1 MGKHRDWSAIEKD
14 YRESGLNYAELAEK
28 YGVSISS
35 LKKAAARQ
43 GWRPGTARKVRT
55 AKAGKATRVLSKMEL
70 SEMEPED
77 KVPFEMEPGNS
88 SISAESE
95 KERLERLIAGMANR
109 IEQAIFR
116 TAQDEKADLNSIK
129 ILVSAL
135 KDLRDLQG
143 LNKSELDLEE
153 QRARIEKLRA
163 ETAALKR
170 QADKEQAFNEAVTV
184 EFVDL
189 EGAEL

>member
-1 MGKHRDWSAIEKD
+1 VGKHRDWTAIERD
-14 YRESGLNYAELAEK
+14 YRESDLSYAELAEK
-28 YGVSISS
+28 YNVSIST

-43 GWRPGTARKVRT
+43 GWRPGK
-55 AKAGKATRVLSKMEL
+55 GKAARIRRTEKALDKMEPP
-70 SEMEPED
+70 EMEPD
-77 KVPFEMEPGNS
+77 RKTEPNGTDE
-88 SISAESE
+88 IERFDYLVEAMAE
-95 KERLERLIAGMANR
+95 R

-116 TAQDEKADLNSIK
+116 TAQDEKADLNAIK

-135 KDLRDLQG
+135 KDLRDLQHR
-143 LNKSELDLEE
+143 NKSELDLEE
-153 QRARIEKLRA
+153 QRARIDKLRA

-170 QADKEQAFNEAVTV
+170 QAEREQAFNEAVTV

>member
-28 YGVSISS
+28 YGVSIST
-35 LKKAAARQ
+35 LKKAAARLKW
-43 GWRPGTARKVRT
+43 GSNKKAVRK
-55 AKAGKATRVLSKMEL
+55 LSKMEPAKKEL
-70 SEMEPED
+70 FEMEPE
-77 KVPFEMEPGNS
+77 MELGA
-88 SISAESE
+88 ISAESE
-95 KERLERLIAGMANR
+95 KERLDRLIAGMADR

-170 QADKEQAFNEAVTV
+170 QADREQAFNEAVTV

>member
-14 YRESGLNYAELAEK
+14 YREGDLSYAELAEK
-28 YGVSISS
+28 YNVSIST

-43 GWRPGTARKVRT
+43 GWRPGKGKAASIRRA
-55 AKAGKATRVLSKMEL
+55 AKALGKMEP
-70 SEMEPED
+70 SEMEPSSETE
-77 KVPFEMEPGNS
+77 PEMEPKGTDDGYG
-88 SISAESE
+88 IERFDYLVGAMAE
-95 KERLERLIAGMANR
+95 R

-116 TAQDEKADLNSIK
+116 TAEDEKADLNAIK

-135 KDLRDLQG
+135 KDLRDLQHR
-143 LNKSELDLEE
+143 NKSELDLEE